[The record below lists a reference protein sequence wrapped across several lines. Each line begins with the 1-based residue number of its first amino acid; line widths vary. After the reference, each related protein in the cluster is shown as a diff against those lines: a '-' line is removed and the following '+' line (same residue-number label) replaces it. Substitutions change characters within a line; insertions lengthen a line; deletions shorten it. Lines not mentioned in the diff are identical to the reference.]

1 MNLVYLR
8 VGDVIASGGAEWVV
22 EMVNDCRAR
31 CRCLSRKMR
40 TVRDR
45 IHDVTRTFAGTAET
59 INITS
64 RLEPDMVLRH
74 DKSLVNTNKNKATTE
89 EQNMKDKAT
98 STKTDSKKTET
109 THTGL
114 LGGIF
119 GHSVTSVLRRL
130 GKEGV
135 ATAHAREIMKA
146 QDVETSDITVS
157 IQVNAG
163 RRGKGGPPAD
173 LTAAQIKQLVSSAKA
188 PEKAEPAAKPAKKGG
203 KGAAAK
209 PAAKKNGKKPAAK
222 KNGKKPAAKSVPT
235 DEPSTTDADEE
246 VVDAGE

>member
-8 VGDVIASGGAEWVV
+8 VGDVIVSGGAEWVV

-31 CRCLSRKMR
+31 CRCLTRKMR
-40 TVRDR
+40 TVKDR

-59 INITS
+59 MNITP
-64 RLEPDMVLRH
+64 RLEPDMVIRH
-74 DKSLVNTNKNKATTE
+74 DKNLVNANKNKATTE
-89 EQNMKDKAT
+89 ENNMKDKAT
-98 STKTDSKKTET
+98 STKTDSKKTE

-163 RRGKGGPPAD
+163 RRGKGGPPAE

-188 PEKAEPAAKPAKKGG
+188 PEKAAPTAKPAKKGKAAAAKGG
-203 KGAAAK
+203 KAAAK

-222 KNGKKPAAKSVPT
+222 PAKEDA
-235 DEPSTTDADEE
+235 EPAPDTDEE
-246 VVDAGE
+246 VVDASAE

>member
-59 INITS
+59 MSITP

-74 DKSLVNTNKNKATTE
+74 DKNLVNANKNKAITE
-89 EQNMKDKAT
+89 EQTNMKDKAT
-98 STKTDSKKTET
+98 STKTDSKKTE

-173 LTAAQIKQLVSSAKA
+173 LTAAQIKQLVTSAKA

-203 KGAAAK
+203 KAAAKKDGKKAAAAK
-209 PAAKKNGKKPAAK
+209 PAAKKNGKPAKASA
-222 KNGKKPAAKSVPT
+222 PA
-235 DEPSTTDADEE
+235 DEPATTDTDEE
-246 VVDAGE
+246 VVDAEA